1 MVQPSGG
8 SFRSIKSLIALNA
21 LAVALPILGLLA
33 FGYVRTVDRIQN
45 ELTVVAQASVTHG
58 DAVLGRV
65 HSVLRTLVENGTTSC
80 SEADRKIYQ
89 RRVYETIEIRGIGV
103 LDANA
108 KLFICTDLEILNPV
122 SVVTDTNDL
131 IIGAPGE
138 IAIVAPKEDI
148 QQQISIFVNY
158 GHGNGKI
165 LDAAIYPNQFWN
177 FQKSLGLG
185 DGGAIYL
192 LNKNGQALATLG
204 ETDSKLPSEN
214 GVRAAGF
221 NRYGD
226 TYAVS
231 VRSTKYPI
239 EAVSVASVKS
249 VMKAWREAAMTFLP
263 IALLCAGLGSY
274 AIWRFAMRARPL
286 SEMLHDALRNDELYV
301 VYQPIMSLNTNRI
314 AAVEVLCRW
323 THPER
328 GDISPEVFVSD
339 AARAGILP
347 ELSAWVFRRTATELG
362 PLLQR
367 DSDLRVSMNIGRD
380 DLLADGPL
388 SKAMLEHRN
397 VLSRLIIEI
406 TERES
411 LSEVMPEALKT
422 ITHWRDMGVKIA
434 LDDFGTGCCNLG
446 YLRQLPIDIVKIDRM
461 FASALDDSHNMA
473 DAEMFDAMRA
483 LLHAR
488 RLTVI
493 AEGIERESQHHAV
506 KERNID
512 MAQGW
517 FYAKGMRINALE
529 VWMVSHESQRK
540 PLRFV

>member
-1 MVQPSGG
+1 MAQSVGG
-8 SFRSIKSLIALNA
+8 SIRSIKSLIALNA
-21 LAVALPILGLLA
+21 LAVALPIFGLLG
-33 FGYVRTVDRIQN
+33 FGYLKTIDRVER
-45 ELTVVAQASVTHG
+45 ELTLVAHASITHS
-58 DAVLGRV
+58 DLVLGRV
-65 HSVLRTLVENGTTSC
+65 HALLRGLVESGNTSC
-80 SEADRKIYQ
+80 SEVDRKVYQ
-89 RRVYETIEIRGIGV
+89 KRVYETIEIRGIGV
-103 LDANA
+103 LDAKT
-108 KLFICTDLEILNPV
+108 KLFTCTDIEVLNPP
-122 SVVTDTNDL
+122 SVVTDVREL
-131 IIGAPGE
+131 VIGAPGE
-138 IAIVAPKEDI
+138 IGIVPPTKDI

-158 GHGNGKI
+158 GHGDGKI
-165 LDAAIYPNQFWN
+165 IDAAVYPQQFWN

-185 DGGAIYL
+185 DGGAIFL
-192 LNKNGQALATLG
+192 LDKEGRTLTSLG
-204 ETDSKLPSEN
+204 EANEAVPAEN
-214 GVRAAGF
+214 GVREDGF
-221 NRYGD
+221 GRYGD
-226 TYAVS
+226 FYVVS
-231 VRSTKYPI
+231 ARSSKYPL
-239 EAVSVASVKS
+239 EAVSVASAKS
-249 VMKAWREAAMTFLP
+249 VFKAWREAALTFLP

-274 AIWRFAMRARPL
+274 AIWDYAMRARPL
-286 SEMLHDALRNDELYV
+286 SEALLDALRNDELYV
-301 VYQPIMSLNTNRI
+301 LYQPIMNIGANRI

-328 GDISPEVFVSD
+328 GEISPEQFVPE

-380 DLLADGPL
+380 DLVTDGAL

-411 LSEVMPEALKT
+411 LSEVMPAALKAVT
-422 ITHWRDMGVKIA
+422 QWRAMGVKIA
-434 LDDFGTGCCNLG
+434 LDDFGTGCCNLS

-461 FASALDDSHNMA
+461 FASALDDHNNMA
-473 DAEMFDAMRA
+473 DAEMFNAMRA

-506 KERNID
+506 KARNID

-529 VWMVSHESQRK
+529 IWMVSHESQRK
-540 PLRFV
+540 PQQFI